1 MNKLLDQADMSSLV
15 GTHYIQ
21 RFEIQKIFEADNRPS
36 CRVNISLKDKCEG
49 AEAGILVQFNRVVD
63 LVVGDM
69 NGLEACLI
77 NIENIASWGL
87 EDTRFRVSDEE
98 TNQFSFK
105 CADYRI
111 EKAPQQATDSL
122 P

>member
-1 MNKLLDQADMSSLV
+1 MNKSLDQRDMPSLI
-15 GTHYIQ
+15 GFHYIQ
-21 RFEIQKIFEADNRPS
+21 RFEIQKVIEADNRPS
-36 CRVNISLKDKCEG
+36 CSVNICLKERYDS
-49 AEAGILVQFNRVVD
+49 AEAGILIQFNRVVD

-98 TNQFSFK
+98 ASQFSFK
-105 CADYRI
+105 CADYSI
-111 EKAPQQATDSL
+111 EKAPQQATDSV